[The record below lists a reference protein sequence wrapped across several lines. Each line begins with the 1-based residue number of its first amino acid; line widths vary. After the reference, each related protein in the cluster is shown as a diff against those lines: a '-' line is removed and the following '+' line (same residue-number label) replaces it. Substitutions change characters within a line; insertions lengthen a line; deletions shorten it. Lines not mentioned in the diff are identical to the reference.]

1 MGQQRTCPA
10 HYVKVRLAE
19 GFAAYRKQVEA
30 DEAEGG
36 DITVEMNVEAGVM
49 QLFYGEDECGR

>member
-1 MGQQRTCPA
+1 
-10 HYVKVRLAE
+10 
-19 GFAAYRKQVEA
+19 VEA